1 MRRGL
6 WHLRCMTTRITSRI
20 NRIVLSLAL
29 APVMALAACATGA
42 SAPAPLAAVSP
53 QDEFWAALSSHCG
66 KAYAGGLTSN
76 EAADADMRGME
87 MAMHVRECSD
97 ERIAIPFH
105 IRQADGSWNRSRT
118 WLITRTAEGLRLKHD
133 HRHEDGSED
142 AVTMYGGDTAAPG
155 TARVQDF
162 PVDAESVAMFER
174 EGLNVS
180 VTNVWRVAVDPAGA
194 ESPEFTYRL
203 MREGAHA
210 RDFRVSFDLSQPIP
224 APPAPWGH
232 E

>member
-1 MRRGL
+1 M
-6 WHLRCMTTRITSRI
+6 
-20 NRIVLSLAL
+20 NRTALSLAL
-29 APVMALAACATGA
+29 APAVALAACATGSSQTA
-42 SAPAPLAAVSP
+42 TAAAAGP
-53 QDEFWAALSSHCG
+53 QDQFWAALSSHCG
-66 KAYAGGLTSN
+66 KAYAGGLASN
-76 EAADADMRGME
+76 EEADADMRGMD

-105 IRQADGSWNRSRT
+105 IRQPDGSWNRSRT
-118 WLITRTAEGLRLKHD
+118 WLITRTADGLRLKHD

-142 AVTMYGGDTAAPG
+142 DVTMYGGDTAAPG
-155 TARVQDF
+155 SARVQDF

-174 EGLNVS
+174 EGLGVS

-194 ESPEFTYRL
+194 GGGAETPRFEYRL

-210 RDFRVSFDLSQPIP
+210 RDFRVSFDLSRPVP

-232 E
+232 D